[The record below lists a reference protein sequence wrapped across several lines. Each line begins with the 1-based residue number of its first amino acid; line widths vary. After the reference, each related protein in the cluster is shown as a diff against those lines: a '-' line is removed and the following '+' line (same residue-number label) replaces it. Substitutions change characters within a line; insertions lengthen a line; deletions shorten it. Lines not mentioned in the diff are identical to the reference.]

1 MKLTRNRK
9 RQDLVLNIAPLID
22 VVFLLLIFFMVA
34 TSFDEKG
41 SFNLELPKSTQKE
54 EIKENREIQL
64 IIDKDKKIFIKI
76 DKTLNSIN
84 IDDLHAKLLEI
95 ISTSNNKNVIISA
108 DKDLSYGYIVEIMDL
123 VKEAGADQINIDTSI
138 KR

>member
-41 SFNLELPKSTQKE
+41 AFNLELPKSTQKQE
-54 EIKENREIQL
+54 VKENKEIQV

-76 DKTLNSIN
+76 DKDLKNIN
-84 IDDLHAKLLEI
+84 INDLHAKLLEI
-95 ISTSNNKNVIISA
+95 IANNSNKNVIISA
-108 DKDLSYGYIVEIMDL
+108 DKNLSYGYIVEIMDL
-123 VKEAGADQINIDTSI
+123 VKEAGANQINIDTSI